1 MSNAAKIIGKHSFIA
16 ATALDLLGILISF
29 FFNANLTNDILLRI
43 VLFCYCIRFEL
54 IVVLIIL
61 ITCYLLIHFLKSA
74 RNVNPMLFFGITM
87 LIIVAFVFSI
97 KPTKQYIIARYYY
110 FNNKLY
116 KDESQ
121 KRFLDNAQNYLKN
134 NEWKL
139 CKENLAQAN
148 ALYPDGYYSS
158 KISKALNEVDL
169 FISYGES
176 LHDSY
181 IEPATSEIP
190 LNTFKCS
197 QTLCNFYPSKYKP
210 EYLLLRDSVITAINS
225 YQLLYK
231 AVAAED
237 YEDCR
242 TLISHYGWCWF
253 EPTVHDRL
261 SYDNESIVMKWL
273 NQYIGNEELYSA
285 QSRMARVWFGED
297 SISTIIQ

>member
-1 MSNAAKIIGKHSFIA
+1 MSNTAKIIGKHSFIA

-61 ITCYLLIHFLKSA
+61 ITSYLLIQFFKSA
-74 RNVNPMLFFGITM
+74 RKVNPMLFFVITM
-87 LIIVAFVFSI
+87 LIIVAIVCSV
-97 KPTKQYIIARYYY
+97 KPTRQYIIARYYY

-121 KRFLDNAQNYLKN
+121 KRFLDNAQNYLDN
-134 NEWKL
+134 NEWNL
-139 CKENLAQAN
+139 CKENLTQAN
-148 ALYPDGYYSS
+148 ALYPDSYYSS
-158 KISKALNEVDL
+158 QISKALNKVDL
-169 FISYGES
+169 YISYGEI
-176 LHDSY
+176 LHNSY
-181 IEPATSEIP
+181 IEPTTSGIP

-197 QTLCNFYPSKYKP
+197 QTLCIFYPSKYET
-210 EYLLLRDSVITAINS
+210 EYLLLRDSVKTAINA

-242 TLISHYGWCWF
+242 ALISHYGWCWF

-261 SYDNESIVMKWL
+261 SYNNESKVMEWL
-273 NQYIGNEELYSA
+273 NQYISNEELYSA